1 MARKKATTD
10 KTTTSRKAAKL
21 ALAVSLVAPSVGQ
34 MAHAVVL
41 GSVQVQSNLGQPLVA
56 EVELLNAD
64 QESLKTGIAPPGVYQ
79 QHSFQVPYQLGHVNV
94 RMVQKRDGRRVLRV
108 TSERAVNEPT
118 LELLLQA
125 EDRAGSIVRYIPLL
139 IDPAPAGSSRP
150 PRVAERQE
158 REPLSV
164 ELPIETA
171 PAQAARSARA
181 EARTPE
187 QKKSRAPS
195 RAESSDV
202 AVAAGASKKR
212 AARKEESATAASATS
227 KHEPAAAT
235 AVAQT
240 DTKAQA
246 EAAGAG
252 VRAPSPVHEAPKVA
266 TATAAD
272 QARVPPVPGA
282 ATLAA
287 QAPTPSSSAV
297 GAASNVDAAAA
308 AAAAAVA
315 SASQPTAGTAS
326 ATVTAQAPESVAVS
340 SAPVPSQERSAATA
354 IAAAGPSASHATAA
368 AVSTRSPP
376 AEGWS
381 TGSYALAGTGI
392 VLAGGLLA
400 LGLRQRRRN
409 EEQELQELREGLADS
424 TLVFGGDERARATR
438 SGVRR
443 GTKQPT
449 TRGSSVFSTSS
460 FHMMDEVDPLAEA
473 DVYMAYG
480 RTDHA
485 QAILEDAIHEHPER
499 AALYLKLLSIHQER
513 KNPLAFNDLARAL
526 AKVTNG
532 EGPEWQQAVAMGLR
546 MDPGNFLYTA
556 PYRPGS
562 SKGKADFKVT
572 SSSPPSRF
580 DRRAAGRP
588 STLQEE
594 LRRADTEWP
603 TSEKSVTTPA
613 PVSTPEPAPAP
624 ATGPIDFAIS
634 VSPATTDAVSNP
646 VSTTDVDLPLQ
657 DASAPV
663 PADAQDS
670 HLIDFE
676 ISGMGSE
683 PMQLEVA
690 PALAHPTS
698 APADTGVAAA
708 IAETRYRTSVEAET
722 VAGAHAAA
730 ANASRFDALPAK
742 LALVRE
748 LTQAGEPQHAAE
760 VAQEIAA
767 LIAELRS
774 EAFHIMVAAQRRA

>member
-1 MARKKATTD
+1 MARNKATTD
-10 KTTTSRKAAKL
+10 NTTTSRKAAKL

-64 QESLKTGIAPPGVYQ
+64 QESLKTGIAPPSVYQ

-94 RMVQKRDGRRVLRV
+94 RVVQRPDGRRVLRV

-150 PRVAERQE
+150 PRLAERQE

-171 PAQAARSARA
+171 PAQAVRSART

-187 QKKSRAPS
+187 QKKSRALL

-202 AVAAGASKKR
+202 GTAARVGGKR
-212 AARKEESATAASATS
+212 AARQEDLAAAASATP
-227 KHEPAAAT
+227 KREPVPATAAT
-235 AVAQT
+235 QT
-240 DTKAQA
+240 DTKARA
-246 EAAGAG
+246 EAGGAALR
-252 VRAPSPVHEAPKVA
+252 VPSPVNEAPNVVGA
-266 TATAAD
+266 PAAD

-282 ATLAA
+282 AALAA
-287 QAPTPSSSAV
+287 QAPTLSSSAAGV
-297 GAASNVDAAAA
+297 ASSADAP
-308 AAAAAVA
+308 AAAVA
-315 SASQPTAGTAS
+315 SASQPTAGTAP
-326 ATVTAQAPESVAVS
+326 ATVTTQAPESVALS
-340 SAPVPSQERSAATA
+340 SAPMPSQETSAAAATA
-354 IAAAGPSASHATAA
+354 AAAGPSASHATAA
-368 AVSTRSPP
+368 AVSTQSPP

-381 TGSYALAGTGI
+381 TGSYTLAGAGI

-409 EEQELQELREGLADS
+409 EERELQELREGLADS

-449 TRGSSVFSTSS
+449 TRGASVFSTSA

-513 KNPLAFNDLARAL
+513 KDPLAFNDLARVL
-526 AKVTNG
+526 AKVTHG
-532 EGPEWQQAVAMGLR
+532 EGPEWQQAVVMGLR
-546 MDPGNFLYTA
+546 MDPNHPLYTT
-556 PYRPGS
+556 PYRPVPPAGGADLQAAGS
-562 SKGKADFKVT
+562 PS
-572 SSSPPSRF
+572 SRF
-580 DRRAAGRP
+580 DRRAADRSP
-588 STLQEE
+588 SLKDQ
-594 LRRADTEWP
+594 LHRADTEWP
-603 TSEKSVTTPA
+603 VSGRSTTVQ
-613 PVSTPEPAPAP
+613 VSAPAAMP
-624 ATGPIDFAIS
+624 ATGPIDFVVS
-634 VSPATTDAVSNP
+634 VSPMKPEMTASP
-646 VSTTDVDLPLQ
+646 VSTTDVDLPLPIQ
-657 DASAPV
+657 EANAPA
-663 PADAQDS
+663 PEHGQSS

-676 ISGMGSE
+676 ITGAGNSKSMQPDMERAEPHRVGAAASGVEAAMPE
-683 PMQLEVA
+683 
-690 PALAHPTS
+690 TS
-698 APADTGVAAA
+698 SSNAIASPPVAAVN
-708 IAETRYRTSVEAET
+708 T
-722 VAGAHAAA
+722 
-730 ANASRFDALPAK
+730 SRFDTLPAK

-748 LTQAGEPQHAAE
+748 LALAGEPQRAAD
-760 VAQEIAA
+760 VGQELAA
-767 LIAELRS
+767 LIAELRN
-774 EAFHIMVAAQRRA
+774 EAFHVMASAQGRA

>member
-171 PAQAARSARA
+171 PAQVARSARV

-187 QKKSRAPS
+187 PKKPRALS
-195 RAESSDV
+195 RAESRDV
-202 AVAAGASKKR
+202 AAAARASRKL
-212 AARKEESATAASATS
+212 AARKEDLATAASATP
-227 KHEPAAAT
+227 KREPVPAT

-240 DTKAQA
+240 DTKAQP
-246 EAAGAG
+246 EASGAAL
-252 VRAPSPVHEAPKVA
+252 RASSPANEAPKVA
-266 TATAAD
+266 VAPAAD
-272 QARVPPVPGA
+272 QAGALPVPGGA
-282 ATLAA
+282 ALAA

-297 GAASNVDAAAA
+297 GAASSADTAAV
-308 AAAAAVA
+308 AVA
-315 SASQPTAGTAS
+315 SASQPTAGVAS

-340 SAPVPSQERSAATA
+340 SAPVPSQEPSAATA

-368 AVSTRSPP
+368 AVSTKSPP

-424 TLVFGGDERARATR
+424 TLVFGGDERARAAR

-546 MDPGNFLYTA
+546 VDPGNFLYTA
-556 PYRPGS
+556 PYRHGS

-708 IAETRYRTSVEAET
+708 IAETRYRTNAEAET